1 MSKEKKS
8 FDYTGVI
15 IESRH
20 YMVYDFDRERAE
32 KEGPKYL
39 LKGRAYRVITD
50 MTNALLPY
58 RGEIR
63 KGESWSAYDQPGI
76 YIRWSKNEEIW
87 KIHIAY
93 PRGKKQRDEYAIGR
107 ERDVYAAVLNN
118 EFVPDQ
124 FRDIKVDQT
133 RGDAFMPPLRPE
145 DDPLNKAMKIAIR
158 KKQAPF
164 EFHGKRL
171 EALAVGTK
179 SIEGIN
185 IRNNAKRGIL
195 NNTAMSASKFI
206 LYANTWQLQA
216 AIILRDDPNSKYP
229 MFENGEMYVIFP
241 NSEPFEINDE
251 NLIDVKDD
259 VAAAITEGNTTME
272 EIDDED

>member
-1 MSKEKKS
+1 MNKEKKS

-20 YMVYDFDRERAE
+20 YQVYDFDHDRAE
-32 KEGPKYL
+32 REGPKYL
-39 LKGRAYRVITD
+39 LKGRAYRVVTD

-58 RGEIR
+58 QGEIR
-63 KGESWSAYDQPGI
+63 KGESWSAYDTPGI
-76 YIRWSKNEEIW
+76 YIRWSKNEEKW
-87 KIHIAY
+87 KIHVAY

-107 ERDVYAAVLNN
+107 ERNVVAAILNN
-118 EFVPDQ
+118 EYKPDQ

-145 DDPLNKAMKIAIR
+145 DDPLNKIMKSAIR

-164 EFHGKRL
+164 EYYGKRL
-171 EALAVGTK
+171 ESLAVGTK

-195 NNTAMSASKFI
+195 KNTAMSASKFV
-206 LYANTWQLQA
+206 LYSNTWELQA
-216 AIILRDDPNSKYP
+216 AIVVRDDPNSKHP
-229 MFENGEMYVIFP
+229 MFENGEMLVIYP

-251 NLIDVKDD
+251 NLIDIKDE
-259 VAAAITEGNTTME
+259 VSQAIAETNFTEE
-272 EIDDED
+272 DIDDDD